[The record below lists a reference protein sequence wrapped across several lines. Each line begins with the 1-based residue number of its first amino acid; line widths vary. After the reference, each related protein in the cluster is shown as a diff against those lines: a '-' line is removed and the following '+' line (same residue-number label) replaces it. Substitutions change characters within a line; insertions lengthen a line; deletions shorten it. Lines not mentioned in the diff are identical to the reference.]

1 MKKQFEQ
8 KVYYGDTD
16 AYGVA
21 WHGSYIHWLEKGRT
35 DFLESIGFSAKTL
48 MEQDIATPLANLNI
62 KYKLFA
68 MLDDDLI
75 VETAVAKITP
85 LCVTFEQIIKKKEN
99 DKVCVVAHIDVVTV
113 NKEGK
118 LYRRIPQNFY
128 DALKNT
134 IKE

>member
-118 LYRRIPQNFY
+118 LDRRIPQNFY

>member
-85 LCVTFEQIIKKKEN
+85 LCVTFEQIIKKKES

-118 LYRRIPQNFY
+118 LYRKMPQNFY